1 MGEYRV
7 VCPCPKLGQRMPDV
21 LIQAILTT
29 LGSCIVAFKH
39 WLDKR
44 NKKDDK

>member
-1 MGEYRV
+1 
-7 VCPCPKLGQRMPDV
+7 MPDV

-29 LGSCIVAFKH
+29 ISSCIVVAFRY

-44 NKKDDK
+44 NNKDDK